1 MPAAVAVKQ
10 ALDNTEQAK
19 TARDAALKQA
29 VENLANLN
37 MVDELLTVHQG
48 QANKDTV
55 FAEKKKIYDDYFS
68 KMQQ

>member
-1 MPAAVAVKQ
+1 
-10 ALDNTEQAK
+10 
-19 TARDAALKQA
+19 
-29 VENLANLN
+29 

-48 QANKDTV
+48 QANKDEV